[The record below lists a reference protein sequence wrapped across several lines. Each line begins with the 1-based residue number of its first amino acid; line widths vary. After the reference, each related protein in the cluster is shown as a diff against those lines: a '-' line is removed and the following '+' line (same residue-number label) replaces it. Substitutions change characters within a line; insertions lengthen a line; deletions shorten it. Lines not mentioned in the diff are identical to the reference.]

1 MWRAVAADLLPPSGH
16 GLQVSL
22 PNAPDEPSEP
32 PSDRE
37 AGAGAGPGGGRAAE
51 RETAAE
57 VAAAGPCLI
66 RQEPVVGVNINV

>member
-37 AGAGAGPGGGRAAE
+37 AGAGGSWTAE
-51 RETAAE
+51 GQGVAAE

>member
-22 PNAPDEPSEP
+22 PNIPEEPSEP

-37 AGAGAGPGGGRAAE
+37 AGDGDGSAAE
-51 RETAAE
+51 RGTVVE

>member
-22 PNAPDEPSEP
+22 PNIPDEPSEP

-37 AGAGAGPGGGRAAE
+37 AGAGGSWTAE
-51 RETAAE
+51 GQGVAAE